1 MHVIEWTEN
10 GEECLWRT
18 PSLAAAVKLMN
29 ELRRDGIEPTH
40 IFEE

>member
-1 MHVIEWTEN
+1 MHVIEWVEN

-18 PSLAAAVKLMN
+18 PKLSAALKLLK
-29 ELRRDGIEPTH
+29 ELESSNIKATH

>member
-1 MHVIEWTEN
+1 MHIIEWFEN

-18 PSLAAAVKLMN
+18 PSLAEALKLMAQ
-29 ELRRDGIEPTH
+29 LRRDGINPTH

>member
-1 MHVIEWTEN
+1 MHIIEWIEN

-18 PSLAAAVKLMN
+18 PSLAEALKLMS
-29 ELRRDGIEPTH
+29 ELRRDGINPTH